1 MIRPKNTPP
10 WYLPKRNEGIFP
22 QNDLYAS
29 VYTCFINNG
38 QKLET
43 TQLFNWWMAVHLAHP
58 YKGILLSDIK
68 EWTTDTCNNMNESQ
82 KR

>member
-43 TQLFNWWMAVHLAHP
+43 TQLFNW
-58 YKGILLSDIK
+58 
-68 EWTTDTCNNMNESQ
+68 
-82 KR
+82 